1 MIKIRIGGWAGQG
14 TVLAGRILATSLALE
29 QDMYVVQKRSYS
41 AAVRSGISYSD
52 IIADEEPLDELVV
65 DVPDYL
71 VILYQKTLDE
81 WNEMACN
88 SGTLILDST
97 RVKTANLPCDII
109 EVPAGDM
116 AEELGTSKAAN
127 MVLLGVLAGLSS
139 QVELDAL
146 KRAVQRYLPSK
157 YVDMNIKALQRG
169 YEFVTEGKP

>member
-29 QDMYVVQKRSYS
+29 QGMHVLQKRSYS

-52 IIADEEPLDELVV
+52 IIADDQPLDELVV

-81 WNEMACN
+81 WNEMACG
-88 SGTLILDST
+88 SGTLIIDST
-97 RVKTANLPCDII
+97 RVRSADLPCKVIK
-109 EVPAGDM
+109 VPAGTI

-127 MVLLGVLAGLSS
+127 MVLLGVLAGLSKE
-139 QVELDAL
+139 VELEAL
-146 KRAVQRYLPSK
+146 KQAVKKYLPLK
-157 YVDMNIKALQRG
+157 YVEMNVKALQKG
-169 YEFVTEGKP
+169 YDFVKKGKP